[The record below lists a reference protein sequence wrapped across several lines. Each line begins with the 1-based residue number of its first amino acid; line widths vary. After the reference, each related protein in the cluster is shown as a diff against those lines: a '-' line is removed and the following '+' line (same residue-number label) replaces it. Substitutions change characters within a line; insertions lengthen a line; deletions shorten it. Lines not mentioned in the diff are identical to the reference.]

1 MLQCDQYASGCVEC
15 GVKDLFEATFDIIKA
30 WTSYQVPPHILK
42 YAVVLAFLVSGIV
55 PIYLTIRRWRGDF
68 KAISSE
74 LDAASKLI
82 AGQTNSRLNAVAE
95 RLEANLAQRFDAIH
109 TSLALKSEVI
119 AQSADTAVESEP
131 QAVKQQGGYRI
142 KSAVA
147 VRDTVMK
154 KWLEGRDLKASLDQP
169 YSFRFEGFSEA
180 GNAVILELLTPY
192 RLKIG
197 QDGRLPFALDVWVD
211 GYKKLNFEW
220 DADGNYA
227 LRGFK
232 RGDWIEDLAEWHLTP
247 ANIVK
252 QAVAA

>member
-1 MLQCDQYASGCVEC
+1 M
-15 GVKDLFEATFDIIKA
+15 KDFIEATFDIIKTL
-30 WTSYQVPPHILK
+30 TSYEVPPHTLK
-42 YAVVLAFLVSGIV
+42 YAVFFSFVASGVV

-82 AGQTNSRLNAVAE
+82 AGETNGRLNAVAE
-95 RLEANLAQRFDAIH
+95 RLEANLAERLDAIQS
-109 TSLALKSEVI
+109 TLALKSEVT
-119 AQSADTAVESEP
+119 AQPEDNTVESEP
-131 QAVKQQGGYRI
+131 PAIRKQGFRI

-154 KWLEGRDLKASLDQP
+154 KWLEGRDLKALVTEP
-169 YSFRFEGFSEA
+169 YCYRFEGRSEA
-180 GNAVILELLTPY
+180 GNEVILELLTPY
-192 RLKIG
+192 RSKIG

-220 DADGNYA
+220 DAEGNYA

-232 RGDWIEDLAEWHLTP
+232 RGDWIEDLSDWRISTAEILS
-247 ANIVK
+247 
-252 QAVAA
+252 QVAA

>member
-1 MLQCDQYASGCVEC
+1 MHQFAWGGCV
-15 GVKDLFEATFDIIKA
+15 KDFIEATYDIIKTL
-30 WTSYQVPPHILK
+30 TSYEVPPHTLK
-42 YAVVLAFLVSGIV
+42 YAVFISFVASGVV

-95 RLEANLAQRFDAIH
+95 RLEANLAERLDAIQS
-109 TSLALKSEVI
+109 TLALKSEVT
-119 AQSADTAVESEP
+119 AQPEDSLVESEP
-131 QAVKQQGGYRI
+131 PAIRKQGFRI

-154 KWLEGRDLKASLDQP
+154 KWLEGRELKALIDDA
-169 YSFRFEGFSEA
+169 YCFRFEGRSEA
-180 GNAVILELLTPY
+180 NTAIILELLTPY
-192 RLKIG
+192 RKKLG

-220 DADGNYA
+220 DAEGNYA

-232 RGDWIEDLAEWHLTP
+232 RGDWIEDLSDWRVATAE
-247 ANIVK
+247 VMK
-252 QAVAA
+252 QAAA